1 MIKGSSAQLSITAA
15 KNNPGHLPVVQPA
28 PAPPVLTMLS
38 PSNHTPAL
46 PSPSLATFVHTGSL
60 AQPGLA
66 LPGQYRLLHPG
77 LPDNLLQYDGL
88 GRSDSLASLSGPEVV
103 GLGLLQAALMLGTL
117 AITTGLPGHTNG
129 ELWPIY
135 IKEHYSLKVSVGN
148 I

>member
-1 MIKGSSAQLSITAA
+1 MIKGSSAQLSITRA

-46 PSPSLATFVHTGSL
+46 PAPSLATFVHTGSL
-60 AQPGLA
+60 LAQPGLA
-66 LPGQYRLLHPG
+66 SVHPSF
-77 LPDNLLQYDGL
+77 PDNLLQYDRL

-117 AITTGLPGHTNG
+117 AITTGLPGHSNG